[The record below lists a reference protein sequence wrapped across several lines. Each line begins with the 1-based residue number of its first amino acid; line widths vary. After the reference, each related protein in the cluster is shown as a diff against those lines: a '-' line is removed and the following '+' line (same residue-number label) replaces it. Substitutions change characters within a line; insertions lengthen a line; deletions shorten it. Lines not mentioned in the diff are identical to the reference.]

1 MSVKILIVFICTAV
15 GTAAGYFVM
24 CVYKRNFD
32 YLDGVCKLLNELK
45 RNISYRRDAAASVLG
60 AAAIDSA
67 QLKKNVAEYITY
79 TGGKADKPTL
89 SRGFLS
95 AETYARV
102 CELFYSLGKSDGNSQ
117 LDELEMFLKTFGDL
131 RAAAETKCKKQGAVA
146 VKLGFLLGLG
156 VGVLTL

>member
-15 GTAAGYFVM
+15 GTAAGYFV
-24 CVYKRNFD
+24 RN
-32 YLDGVCKLLNELK
+32 
-45 RNISYRRDAAASVLG
+45 RSSRRDAAASVLG

-67 QLKKNVAEYITY
+67 QLKKNVAEYIAY

-95 AETYARV
+95 AGTYARV

-117 LDELEMFLKTFGDL
+117 LDELEMFLKTFGDM

-156 VGVLTL
+156 VVVLTL